1 MALDINYSCPIIR
14 FSNISSKYDEKIYL
28 FQSVLSCLCLIKFL
42 FAIFSYFLWEPCDRE
57 GNGLEENQPI
67 ESLDRSCPVQLWR
80 ATLKNINFAFRKIRQ
95 KVSENKVQNRYK
107 AILPYLL
114 YWACTRG
121 MYNLIKAMG
130 PHTPCGIRVGM
141 ELFWRPA
148 RRG

>member
-1 MALDINYSCPIIR
+1 MALDINYSCLIIR

-80 ATLKNINFAFRKIRQ
+80 ATLKNINFAFRKIR
-95 KVSENKVQNRYK
+95 
-107 AILPYLL
+107 
-114 YWACTRG
+114 
-121 MYNLIKAMG
+121 
-130 PHTPCGIRVGM
+130 
-141 ELFWRPA
+141 
-148 RRG
+148 

>member
-42 FAIFSYFLWEPCDRE
+42 FAIFSYFLWEPCDRG

-80 ATLKNINFAFRKIRQ
+80 ATLKNMNFAFRKIR
-95 KVSENKVQNRYK
+95 
-107 AILPYLL
+107 
-114 YWACTRG
+114 
-121 MYNLIKAMG
+121 
-130 PHTPCGIRVGM
+130 
-141 ELFWRPA
+141 
-148 RRG
+148 